1 VKKSYDYLAGVKYSL
16 TKARMFSVW
25 RLVLLFASAVAL
37 CDSNVGLAQTVTRGP
52 YLQLGSSTG
61 VVIRWRTDLPT
72 NSRVRYGASP
82 STLTNIAGPSTV
94 RTEHAVRLTGLTPG
108 TLYYYS
114 IGSTTQV
121 LAGGD
126 SGHFFV
132 TAPTPGVAQ
141 PTRIWVIGDSG
152 TADANAAAVRDAYLN
167 FTGTRHTDLWLM
179 LGDNAYE
186 SGTDAEY
193 QNAVFNMYPTLL
205 RQSVLW
211 PTLSNHDSVSSDS
224 ATQTGPYYD
233 IFSLP
238 RNAEAGGV
246 ASGTEAYY
254 SFDFGN
260 IHFIVLDSSESSR
273 APNGAMLTWLTSDL
287 AATTQPWI
295 IAYWHHAPYSNAAD
309 GFHNSD
315 TNPRQKEMRQNVLPI
330 LEAGG
335 VDLVLTGHAHW
346 YQRSYLIDG
355 HYGLSSSFTAGMK
368 VDGGSGRVD
377 DTGPYEKSALDAVP
391 HEGAVYI
398 VAGSS
403 GKLDPALNHP
413 TNFILL
419 DKLGSLVLDIDGNR
433 LDARF
438 IDDTGVVGDYFTIMK
453 GGTTQKPQVDFD
465 GNKKSD
471 VVVFRGGAWLFHDFT
486 TGAQNSGVWTGSDA
500 GCLPLAMDYDGDG
513 KTDFTQ
519 FCNGA
524 WHFYNSN
531 GSFNKGIWTGGVVGD
546 WPVPADYDGDGKDD
560 VVVYR
565 GGAWLFYNFTT
576 GAFDAAKSQWTGGG
590 GSCIPA
596 PMDYDGDGTAD
607 FTQLCNGTW
616 HFYNDN
622 GSYNKGIWTG
632 GVAGDLPV
640 PADYDGNGTDD
651 VVVFRGGAWLFYDF
665 ATGAF
670 DSTKSTWTG
679 APPHFTGGTSL
690 PAPLDHDGD
699 GKADF
704 TVYSGGLWHFFNS
717 DGTYNKGIWT
727 GGVAGDQALSRRL
740 LP

>member
-1 VKKSYDYLAGVKYSL
+1 LPD
-16 TKARMFSVW
+16 W
-25 RLVLLFASAVAL
+25 WLVLLTASAIVL
-37 CDSNVGLAQTVTRGP
+37 CGSQIVLAQTVTRGP
-52 YLQLGSSTG
+52 YLQLGTSASI
-61 VVIRWRTDLPT
+61 VIRWRTDAPT
-72 NSRVRYGASP
+72 NSRVQYGASP
-82 STLTNIAGPSTV
+82 TTLTNTSDLLTLT
-94 RTEHAVRLTGLTPG
+94 TEHAVPLTGLTPD

-126 SGHFFV
+126 SSHFFV

-141 PTRIWVIGDSG
+141 PTRIWAIGDSG
-152 TADANAAAVRDAYLN
+152 TGDANAAAVRDAYLN
-167 FTGTRHTDLWLM
+167 FTGARHTDLWLM

-186 SGTDAEY
+186 SGTDLEY

-211 PTLSNHDSVSSDS
+211 PTLGNHDGISADS
-224 ATQTGPYYD
+224 ASQSGPYYD
-233 IFSLP
+233 IFTLP
-238 RNAEAGGV
+238 TMGEAGGV

-260 IHFIVLDSSESSR
+260 IHFIVLDSFDTSR
-273 APNGAMLTWLTSDL
+273 APTGAMLTWLSSDL

-295 IAYWHHAPYSNAAD
+295 IAYWHHPPYSKD
-309 GFHNSD
+309 LGGGLNSD
-315 TNPRQKEMRQNVLPI
+315 KQSEMFEMRQNVLPI

-335 VDLVLTGHAHW
+335 VDLVLTGHSQW

-355 HYGLSSSFTAGMK
+355 HYGLSSSFTEGMK

-391 HEGAVYI
+391 NEGAVYVI
-398 VAGSS
+398 AGSS
-403 GKLDPALNHP
+403 AKLLLTGVNHP
-413 TNFILL
+413 VGYIFLQ
-419 DKLGSLVLDIDGNR
+419 KRGSVVLDIDGNR

-438 IDDTGVVGDYFTIMK
+438 IDDTGVVGDYFTMMK
-453 GGTTQKPQVDFD
+453 GATTQKPQVDFD
-465 GNKKSD
+465 GNRKSD
-471 VVVFRGGAWLFHDFT
+471 VVVYRGGAWLFHDFT
-486 TGAQNSGVWTGSDA
+486 TGAQNSGVWTGSGA
-500 GCLPLAMDYDGDG
+500 GCLPVAMDFDGDG

-524 WHFYNSN
+524 WHFYNDN
-531 GSFNKGIWTGGVVGD
+531 GSYNKGIWTGGVTGD
-546 WPVPADYDGDGKDD
+546 LPVPADYDGDGTDD

-565 GGAWLFYNFTT
+565 GGAWLFFDFAT
-576 GAFDAAKSQWTGGG
+576 GAFNAGKSTWTGGG
-590 GSCIPA
+590 AGCIPA

-607 FTQLCNGTW
+607 FTQLCSGAW

-640 PADYDGNGTDD
+640 PADYDGDGKED
-651 VVVFRGGAWLFYDF
+651 VVVFRAGAWLFYDF
-665 ATGAF
+665 TTGAF
-670 DSTKSTWTG
+670 DATKSTWTG
-679 APPHFTGGTSL
+679 APPHLTGGTSL

-699 GKADF
+699 GRADF
-704 TVYSGGLWHFFNS
+704 TIYSGGPWHFYNS
-717 DGTYNKGIWT
+717 NGTYNKGIWT
-727 GGVAGDQALSRRL
+727 GGVADDKALSRRL